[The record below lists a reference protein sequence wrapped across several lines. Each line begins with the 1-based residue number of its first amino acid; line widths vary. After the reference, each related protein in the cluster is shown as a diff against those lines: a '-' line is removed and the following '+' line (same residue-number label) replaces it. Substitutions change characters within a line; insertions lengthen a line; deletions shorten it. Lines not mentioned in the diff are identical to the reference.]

1 MRRLLA
7 ASVCTV
13 AFALF
18 APLPVLTALAPQRAS
33 AAPAVADETSFVGH
47 INALRAS
54 KGLGSL
60 QVSGELTAVARG
72 WSAHMAAAGSISH
85 NPGLANSVSAHWVKL
100 GENVGVG
107 YDVDSLWQA
116 FVHSPAHYANLI
128 DPDFGFV
135 GVGDV
140 WAADGRLF
148 TTHDFMALAGSPPPP
163 TTPPPTASPSGGTT
177 NHPAATRQPS
187 QPSAAPAPAP
197 APPPPPPPPP
207 AAPKRVSTVLVA
219 LHVLHALD
227 P

>member
-18 APLPVLTALAPQRAS
+18 APLPALTALAPQRAA
-33 AAPAVADETSFVGH
+33 AAPAVADETSFIGH

-85 NPGLANSVSAHWVKL
+85 NPGLAHAVTTQWVKL

-116 FVHSPAHYANLI
+116 FLHSPAHYANLI

-140 WAADGRLF
+140 WAPDGRLF
-148 TTHDFMALAGSPPPP
+148 TTHDFMAVAGAS
-163 TTPPPTASPSGGTT
+163 PPPTAPPPTVKQNPT
-177 NHPAATRQPS
+177 PTS
-187 QPSAAPAPAP
+187 QPA
-197 APPPPPPPPP
+197 
-207 AAPKRVSTVLVA
+207 
-219 LHVLHALD
+219 
-227 P
+227 

>member
-1 MRRLLA
+1 MKRLLA

-18 APLPVLTALAPQRAS
+18 APVTALAPRPAS
-33 AAPAVADETSFVGH
+33 AAPAVADEASFVGH

-72 WSAHMAAAGSISH
+72 WSSHMAAAGSISH
-85 NPGLANSVSAHWVKL
+85 NPGLAHSVSADWRKL

-116 FVHSPAHYANLI
+116 FVHSPAHYANLV

-148 TTHDFMALAGSPPPP
+148 TTHDFMALAGAPPPP
-163 TTPPPTASPSGGTT
+163 AAPPPSASPNGGSA
-177 NHPAATRQPS
+177 NHPAAAHQPS
-187 QPSAAPAPAP
+187 RSSAAPPPAP

-207 AAPKRVSTVLVA
+207 AAPQRVSTVLVA